1 MWRRRSFWLGILVVM
16 VLLSVDLWHWYQ
28 PPTLGWLGLPFWVF
42 YIAALHGVLIGIVW
56 ALWRAVGQQ
65 EEQQ

>member
-1 MWRRRSFWLGILVVM
+1 M